1 MMDVP
6 KRLREVL
13 APRYVLERE
22 IGAGGMARVYLA
34 TEDHPHRKVAIKV
47 LDPDLCTRLFRE
59 RFLREVELASNLSHP
74 HIVPVF
80 AAGGVDC
87 YLYYVMPYIEGE
99 SLRHRLER
107 DGRLPLGDALHIAGD
122 VADALG
128 HAHANG
134 IIHRDIKPENILLSG
149 GHAVVADFGI
159 ARAISAAG
167 QPALTQTGQPIGST
181 NYMSP
186 EQAFGSA
193 SLDART
199 DVYSLGCVLFEMLT
213 GELPARN
220 PLDPRV
226 QNWELLDRSPGLR
239 DTGSG
244 GRRGV
249 KHAISAALR
258 PSPDERFTTI
268 AEFAAAL
275 GVSREP
281 QPAVPYRLIP
291 NRVWHATLVGA
302 AAIAVVGAGVALTA
316 GRRAAL
322 HRDRVVVAVIENH
335 TGDPALDNLGH
346 MAADWVTQGLA
357 QTGLLEVVPS
367 TVAMSAEHSAGH
379 GPGHLDVHDIRALGR
394 RTGAGTVVSG
404 AYYRQ
409 ADSVRFQLQI
419 TDTRDGRVI
428 RALDPV
434 AGPTAQPLG
443 ALDVLRQRV
452 MAALA
457 VWVDPKLMGW
467 ASAASQPPTFDAYQE
482 FVEGLDA
489 LTRSDWARARDHLER
504 AAAHD
509 STFAS
514 ARLWAAFARFNLG
527 EFATVD
533 SVTRTLYQST
543 GRLAPFDQAIL
554 TWLSAWVRGDPES
567 GLAAARQAAALAP
580 ASGFQVLVAWDALVV
595 NRPAEAL
602 AALRD
607 LTPDHPL
614 LQGAPT
620 YWGVQTGARHA
631 LGDYRAEL
639 ADARA
644 ARRRFPDALSVR
656 ADELRALAA
665 RGDVAALAARLDE
678 SLSLSP
684 QSEWTPADVALL
696 TALELRAHGHE
707 QAAGAT
713 LERAAGWLAT
723 RSPDELAAGVQYRH
737 ALALTHYLAGRLDE
751 AQRLFTH
758 LLADAPHGPAGHA
771 ALGVGPGSLGDL
783 PDAITY
789 RGYLG
794 VIAARRGDGAAARRL
809 AQALAAERGPYLFGR
824 PAVWRAR
831 IHALLGERDQAVA
844 LLREGLSQGFHF
856 NPRFHPD
863 VALDVL
869 RDYPPFRELT
879 RPKG

>member
-1 MMDVP
+1 MTGVP
-6 KRLREVL
+6 QGLAELL
-13 APRYVLERE
+13 APRYTVERE

-47 LDPDLCTRLFRE
+47 LDPDLCTRMFRE
-59 RFLREVELASNLSHP
+59 RFLREVELASSLNHP

-87 YLYYVMPYIEGE
+87 YLYYVMPFIEGE
-99 SLRHRLER
+99 SLRRRLER
-107 DGRLPLGDALHIAGD
+107 DGPLRLPDALHIAGD

-128 HAHANG
+128 YAHTNG

-167 QPALTQTGQPIGST
+167 QASLTQTGQPIGSL

-186 EQAFGSA
+186 EQAFGSGT
-193 SLDART
+193 LDART
-199 DVYSLGCVLFEMLT
+199 DIYSLGCVVFEMLA
-213 GELPARN
+213 GQPPARN

-226 QNWELLDRSPGLR
+226 QNWELLDRSIGLR

-249 KHAISAALR
+249 KHAIATALR
-258 PSPDERFTTI
+258 PTPEERFASA

-275 GVSREP
+275 GVSRAARP
-281 QPAVPYRLIP
+281 SVPYRLIP
-291 NRVWHATLVGA
+291 NRVWHATVAGS
-302 AAIAVVGAGVALTA
+302 AAIALVAAGFAVTA
-316 GRRAAL
+316 GRRPTL

-335 TGDPALDNLGH
+335 TGDSTLDNLGH

-367 TVAMSAEHSAGH
+367 TVVMSAEHESGH
-379 GPGHLDVHDIRALGR
+379 GPGHLDVRDIRALGR

-404 AYYRQ
+404 AFYRQ

-419 TDTRDGRVI
+419 TDARDGRVI

-489 LTRSDWARARDHLER
+489 LTRNDWLRAREHLER

-509 STFAS
+509 STFTS
-514 ARLWAAFARFNLG
+514 ARLWAAFARFNLD
-527 EFATVD
+527 EFAAVD
-533 SVTRTLYQST
+533 SVTRALQRAAGS
-543 GRLAPFDQAIL
+543 LAPFDRAIL
-554 TWLSAWVRGDPES
+554 TWLSAWVRGDREA

-580 ASGFQVLVAWDALVV
+580 ASGAPLIVAWDALVV
-595 NRPAEAL
+595 NRPLEAL
-602 AALRD
+602 AVLRE

-620 YWGVQTGARHA
+620 YWAVQTGALHA

-644 ARRRFPDALSVR
+644 GRRRFPDVLSVR

-665 RGDVAALAARLDE
+665 RGDIAAVAARLDE
-678 SLSLSP
+678 SLTLP
-684 QSEWTPADVALL
+684 PEPKWTPADVALL
-696 TALELRAHGHE
+696 
-707 QAAGAT
+707 
-713 LERAAGWLAT
+713 
-723 RSPDELAAGVQYRH
+723 
-737 ALALTHYLAGRLDE
+737 
-751 AQRLFTH
+751 
-758 LLADAPHGPAGHA
+758 
-771 ALGVGPGSLGDL
+771 
-783 PDAITY
+783 
-789 RGYLG
+789 
-794 VIAARRGDGAAARRL
+794 
-809 AQALAAERGPYLFGR
+809 
-824 PAVWRAR
+824 
-831 IHALLGERDQAVA
+831 
-844 LLREGLSQGFHF
+844 
-856 NPRFHPD
+856 
-863 VALDVL
+863 
-869 RDYPPFRELT
+869 
-879 RPKG
+879 

>member
-1 MMDVP
+1 MTAVP
-6 KRLREVL
+6 KSLVELL

-22 IGAGGMARVYLA
+22 VGAGGMARVYLA

-59 RFLREVELASNLSHP
+59 RFLREVELASNLTHP

-107 DGRLPLGDALHIAGD
+107 DGRLPLADALRIAGD

-128 HAHANG
+128 YAHANG

-167 QPALTQTGQPIGST
+167 QTALTQTGQPIGSM

-186 EQAFGSA
+186 EQAFGSGA
-193 SLDART
+193 LDART
-199 DVYSLGCVLFEMLT
+199 DIYSLGCVLFEMLT
-213 GELPARN
+213 GERPARN

-226 QNWELLDRSPGLR
+226 QNWELLDRSLRLR

-249 KHAISAALR
+249 KHAISTALR
-258 PSPDERFTTI
+258 PSPDERFATA

-291 NRVWHATLVGA
+291 SRVWHATLVGA
-302 AAIAVVGAGVALTA
+302 AAIAVVGARVALTA

-357 QTGLLEVVPS
+357 QTGLLQVVPS
-367 TVAMSAEHSAGH
+367 TVVMGAEQPGH
-379 GPGHLDVHDIRALGR
+379 GPGHLDVRDIRALGR

-419 TDTRDGRVI
+419 TDARDGRVI
-428 RALDPV
+428 RVLDPV
-434 AGPTAQPLG
+434 AGPAAAPLQT
-443 ALDVLRQRV
+443 LDVLRQRV

-457 VWVDPKLMGW
+457 AWVNPKLMGW
-467 ASAASQPPTFDAYQE
+467 SSAAGQPPTFEAYQA

-489 LTRSDWARARDHLER
+489 LVRSEWHGARDHFER
-504 AAAHD
+504 AAAYD

-514 ARLWAAFARFNLG
+514 ARLKAAFARFQLG
-527 EFATVD
+527 EFAAAD
-533 SVTRTLYQST
+533 SVTRTIQRDA
-543 GRLAPFDQAIL
+543 GRLAPLDRSIL
-554 TWLSAWVRGDPES
+554 IWLSAWVRGDPAS
-567 GLAAARQAAALAP
+567 ALAASRQAAAVAP
-580 ASGFQVLVAWDALVV
+580 ASGIQFLVAWDALVV

-602 AALRD
+602 AALED

-614 LQGAPT
+614 FQAAPT
-620 YWGVQTGARHA
+620 YWAAQTSARHA
-631 LGDYRAEL
+631 LHDYRSEL
-639 ADARA
+639 ADART

-656 ADELRALAA
+656 ADELRALAGL
-665 RGDVAALAARLDE
+665 GDVAAMTARLDE
-678 SLSLSP
+678 SLVLP
-684 QSEWTPADVALL
+684 PDPGWTPADVALL

-707 QAAGAT
+707 QAAGAA
-713 LERAAGWLAT
+713 LERAAGWLAA
-723 RSPDELAAGVQYRH
+723 RSADEVASSARYRH

-751 AQRLFTH
+751 AQRLFTR
-758 LLADAPHGPAGHA
+758 LLAEAPRGPAAHT

-794 VIAARRGDGAAARRL
+794 VLAARRGDGGAARRL

-869 RDYPPFRELT
+869 RDYPPFRELA